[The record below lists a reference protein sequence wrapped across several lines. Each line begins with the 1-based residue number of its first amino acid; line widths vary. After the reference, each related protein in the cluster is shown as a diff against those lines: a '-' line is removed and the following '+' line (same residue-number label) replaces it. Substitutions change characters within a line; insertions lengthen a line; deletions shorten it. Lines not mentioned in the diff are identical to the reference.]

1 MQIKAIIF
9 DYGQVLNA
17 PENPA
22 EVQAERAHLAARLG
36 LEPSD
41 LWTYLFEGEPGHSWM
56 TGRISQTEFWQQ
68 VLAPK
73 GINDPVE
80 AEAFGRA
87 VFAHSYEM
95 NSDMLALLDELKGN
109 YLLAVLSN
117 ASWTEPEMTTML
129 GNDMGIPGNTFDVVV
144 TSNSVGTTKPDP
156 KIYLYAL
163 NQLGV
168 EPEEA
173 VFTDDLVNFTKAAK
187 ELGINAK
194 TFTTPAAFR
203 LYLHEIG
210 VLPVKSPKPS

>member
-9 DYGQVLNA
+9 DFGQVLNA
-17 PENPA
+17 PENPV
-22 EVQAERAHLAARLG
+22 EVRAERAQLAARLG

-41 LWTYLFEGEPGHSWM
+41 LWTYLFEGEPGRAWM
-56 TGRISQTEFWQQ
+56 TGRISQPEFWRQ
-68 VLAPK
+68 VLAPR
-73 GINDPVE
+73 GINDPME

-87 VFAHSYEM
+87 VFAHTYEM
-95 NSDMLALLDELKGN
+95 NSDMLALLEELQGH

-117 ASWTEPEMTTML
+117 ATWTEPEMRTML
-129 GNDMGIPGNTFDVVV
+129 ANDMGIPGNMFDVVV
-144 TSNSVGTTKPDP
+144 TSNSLGTTKPDP

-173 VFTDDLVNFTKAAK
+173 VFTDDLANFTKAAK

-194 TFTTPAAFR
+194 TFTTPADFR
-203 LYLHEIG
+203 LYLHEIV
-210 VLPVKSPKPS
+210 VLPVKSTKPV